1 MEMFFLVK
9 LVCICA
15 IAFMTSFV
23 WIVFGDRG
31 RVSTASSA
39 GLASV
44 NRQDEPMLLFEDNE
58 LVDAN
63 RPARRELVPTARN
76 TDWFQI
82 GAQLRADFKDL
93 PNTLEEVRDSLALR
107 SHSRDRTLTIERIG
121 HRTRLKLSAA
131 AQVEEED
138 LDALPRQIGRSV
150 VDLAPYPIWHSSNTG
165 EVIWY
170 NHAYEALMEKIGQ
183 DDLMAEPSFQ
193 DIHGIEFAGTG
204 QRRLSVQSPDGAGER
219 LWFDVV
225 AVPLHQ
231 GRVCYAS
238 DVNAVV
244 DAEIAQRNF
253 VQTLAKTFAQ
263 LPIGLA
269 IFDRNR
275 QLALFNPALID
286 LMSLPAHFLSSRPD
300 LTTFFDKLRDS
311 KMMPEPK
318 NYSDWRE
325 QIAELARA
333 AADGRY
339 SETWTLPSGSVYS
352 VSGRP
357 HPDGA
362 VAFLFEDITA
372 EITLTRGFRAELE
385 MSVAVLDRVE
395 EAIALFSPDSRLLLT
410 NATYRTLLGDAD
422 PENERQVTVIE
433 ATQAWQSLCKP
444 TPCWGEI
451 RDFVY
456 GREARSDWWSSVELK
471 TGKTLQC
478 NVQPVVNGATLI
490 RFVPEPSGRRF
501 DS

>member
-1 MEMFFLVK
+1 MDLFYLVM
-9 LVCICA
+9 LICLCA

-23 WIVFGDRG
+23 WIVFGG
-31 RVSTASSA
+31 RADLGAQIKHTDPTPAQAQS
-39 GLASV
+39 
-44 NRQDEPMLLFEDNE
+44 RDELMLLFEDNE

-63 RPARRELVPTARN
+63 QSAQRELATATRN
-76 TDWFQI
+76 MDWFQVF
-82 GAQLRADFKDL
+82 AQLKPQFKDL
-93 PNTLEEVRDSLALR
+93 PASLEEVRDSLSLR
-107 SHSRDRTLTIERIG
+107 NQSRDRTLTIERVG
-121 HRTRLKLSAA
+121 HRTRLKLTPGQRDA
-131 AQVEEED
+131 EE
-138 LDALPRQIGRSV
+138 LDGLPTQIGRSV
-150 VDLAPYPIWHSSNTG
+150 IDLAPYPIWHSSTSG

-183 DDLMAEPSFQ
+183 HDLISEPSFQ
-193 DIHGIEFAGTG
+193 DIHGVEFSGTG
-204 QRRLSVQSPDGAGER
+204 QRRLAVQSPDGTGER

-225 AVPLHQ
+225 AVPLNQ

-385 MSVAVLDRVE
+385 MSVSVLDRIE
-395 EAIALFSPDSRLLLT
+395 EGIALFSADSRLLLT
-410 NATYRTLLGDAD
+410 NAAYRTLMGDPD
-422 PENERQVTVIE
+422 PENDRQMTVIE
-433 ATQAWQSLCKP
+433 ATQSWQNLCKP

-456 GREARSDWWSSVELK
+456 GREARSDWWSNIELK
-471 TGKTLQC
+471 SGKSLQC
-478 NVQPVVNGATLI
+478 HVQPVANGATLI
-490 RFVPEPSGRRF
+490 RFCP
-501 DS
+501 